1 MQAPKTNFEQ
11 IPVATVKK
19 IAHEFFVSEIGG
31 HMHDGDNSRHEGWRE
46 VAKRIQVEN
55 DTDKVGEL
63 VQELIEKYDEQK
75 LRPCRSSRHA
85 R

>member
-1 MQAPKTNFEQ
+1 
-11 IPVATVKK
+11 
-19 IAHEFFVSEIGG
+19 
-31 HMHDGDNSRHEGWRE
+31 MHDGDNPRHEGWRE